1 MDIWKNYMKRKPHH
15 NQKKLIE
22 RLCLKCNI
30 KFKSH
35 GNHNRMCNNCRK

>member
-1 MDIWKNYMKRKPHH
+1 MKKKPHH

-35 GNHNRMCNNCRK
+35 GNHNRMCNNCKKDNL